1 MKLKY
6 RQNKFMIIKMRIMPN
21 LEEYYL
27 EVDRGS
33 FLKGKNI
40 LILSYV
46 MYCMAVITQQSKYFV
61 LILNEQN
68 KVSSDNKKNIFTT
81 YHLINI

>member
-1 MKLKY
+1 
-6 RQNKFMIIKMRIMPN
+6 MRIMPN

>member
-1 MKLKY
+1 
-6 RQNKFMIIKMRIMPN
+6 MIIKMRIMPN